1 MKAILLHLLDLIYFA
16 TETMSLPSSTRGREA
31 LLPIFEVD
39 SCPPAGIDGILVTE
53 SGKVKV
59 RVARGYGDR
68 AALM

>member
-1 MKAILLHLLDLIYFA
+1 
-16 TETMSLPSSTRGREA
+16 MSLPSSTRGREA

-59 RVARGYGDR
+59 RVAAGYYGDR
-68 AALM
+68 AALSWIIA